1 MPLSALFIVSAH
13 VLASTPISFPAADN
27 MMKLRGGISHTTAAC
42 GVVGGCVSLAGV
54 ASIVGPSM
62 RSQCAA
68 FGGFSLPE
76 VHIPTGKRLLLRLGW
91 SLSKLAVYAKAFQY
105 LKLLAPRPLGAWNL
119 IPLLSVSSGA
129 PAQTVLSGLYACA
142 AFSGLSEKIEP
153 VLRQRAL
160 IKQRKLQHQ
169 QQGPPRVPPPRH
181 MQYQSLNERR
191 VHYA

>member
-1 MPLSALFIVSAH
+1 MLHLGSCALADICTRGLQSIDSKEVS
-13 VLASTPISFPAADN
+13 PA
-27 MMKLRGGISHTTAAC
+27 
-42 GVVGGCVSLAGV
+42 
-54 ASIVGPSM
+54 
-62 RSQCAA
+62 
-68 FGGFSLPE
+68 
-76 VHIPTGKRLLLRLGW
+76 
-91 SLSKLAVYAKAFQY
+91 
-105 LKLLAPRPLGAWNL
+105 NL

-169 QQGPPRVPPPRH
+169 QQGPKGPPRVPPPRH

-191 VHYA
+191 VHFA